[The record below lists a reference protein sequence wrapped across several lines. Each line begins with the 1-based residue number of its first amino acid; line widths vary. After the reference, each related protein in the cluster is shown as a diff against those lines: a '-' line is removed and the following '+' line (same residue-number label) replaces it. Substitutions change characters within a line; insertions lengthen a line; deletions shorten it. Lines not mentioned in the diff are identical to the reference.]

1 MSVYVANESGVE
13 VDEVGLAALARH
25 VLSTMGISPLA
36 ELSLMLVT
44 EDAMER
50 LHVQYMGEAGA
61 TDVLAFAQDDL
72 STGAPLS
79 GSDEVP
85 EALLGDVVICPD
97 FAGRQAETQG
107 HSLETELSVLGAH
120 GVLHLL
126 GYDHAEPEEEREMFA
141 VQARVLESW
150 QPAASTS
157 STSGT
162 GSSPAP
168 ESQAGRGAPD
178 GG

>member
-1 MSVYVANESGVE
+1 MSVYVANESGVD

-50 LHVQYMGEAGA
+50 LHVQYMGEEGA

-72 STGAPLS
+72 STGAPVG

-85 EALLGDVVICPD
+85 EALLGDVVICPE
-97 FAGRQAETQG
+97 FAARQAAAQQ
-107 HSLETELSVLGAH
+107 HSVEDELHVLCAH

-141 VQARVLESW
+141 VQGRVLEAW
-150 QPAASTS
+150 TGAR
-157 STSGT
+157 GT
-162 GSSPAP
+162 GPGPGSGPPGS
-168 ESQAGRGAPD
+168 G
-178 GG
+178 